1 MRKKNKNKKK
11 REVYLL
17 QVATSVATEP
27 EMNKTTPASIKSG
40 IYVFALTTPD
50 PIKSVK
56 TLGRSS
62 VV

>member
-1 MRKKNKNKKK
+1 MEDKKK
-11 REVYLL
+11 KFGRVYLL

-27 EMNKTTPASIKSG
+27 LINRTTPAKINNG
-40 IYVFALTTPD
+40 MYVFALTTPE